1 MSHVISRR
9 RFLAA
14 ASIVPLSI
22 SLSGWTKSRELPF
35 GTDPASMKPGDYTW
49 APQRSTE
56 GPVIL
61 IVSLPEQHAYVY
73 RNGELIAVATC
84 STGRKGHRTPTGVFS
99 VLQKDRDHVSSTY
112 KGAKMPYMERL
123 TWSGIAL
130 HAGNLPGYPASHGC
144 IRLPLEFAQKL
155 FTITHL
161 GVVTIVADEHSQPRD
176 VVHPGILLPAF
187 AEEEAREVAAKAHGR
202 ALPPQQRH
210 VAKHRPAK
218 AVISVADGTM
228 TIFEDGHERLTG
240 RISVKDPDKP
250 IGNHVFVL
258 KQNPSDQ
265 HGLIWTNVGYGSS
278 GVGAFRGAG
287 EAYVI
292 NRINTDPKT
301 AEAFQH
307 LLHPGFTLVITD
319 AAAHAHTRSGRSFV
333 IATHHDPAEWETRV
347 FQQN

>member
-1 MSHVISRR
+1 MSTDVSRR

-14 ASIVPLSI
+14 ASVLPLS
-22 SLSGWTKSRELPF
+22 LVLGGWTKSRELPF
-35 GTDPASMKPGDYTW
+35 GTDPATMQPGDYTW
-49 APQRSTE
+49 APERSAE

-61 IVSLPEQHAYVY
+61 IVSLPEQHAFVY
-73 RNGELIAVATC
+73 RNGELIAVSTC
-84 STGRKGHRTPTGVFS
+84 STGRQGHRTPTGVFC

-144 IRLPLEFAQKL
+144 VRLPLEFAHKL
-155 FTITHL
+155 FGITHL
-161 GVVTIVADEHSQPRD
+161 GVVTIIADEHSQPQD
-176 VVHPGILLPAF
+176 VVHPGMMLPAF
-187 AEEEAREVAAKAHGR
+187 AEEEAREVAAKANGR
-202 ALPPQQRH
+202 KLPPETRH

-218 AVISVADGTM
+218 AVISIADGTI
-228 TIFEDGHERLTG
+228 TILEDGHQRITG
-240 RISVKDPDKP
+240 RITVQDPGKP

-258 KQNPSDQ
+258 KQNADEQ
-265 HGLIWTNVGYGSS
+265 HSLVWTNVGYGGGGSQ
-278 GVGAFRGAG
+278 FRGAG

-292 NRINTDPKT
+292 NRIHTDPKT

-319 AAAHAHTRSGRSFV
+319 DTAHAHTRSGRSFV
-333 IATHHDPAEWETRV
+333 IATHHEPQDWETHV
-347 FQQN
+347 FQAN